1 MVSSPKRYKT
11 ASLDWEEREM
21 NVTLAAAAANFGRD
35 LEENY
40 ATIARLLADART
52 QGAALLALPEATLGG
67 YLSSLGGVGDPR
79 KPKSLPPALRLDGPE
94 LARVI
99 SMAGEMIIVLGICE
113 AYGPENKLVRYNTAV
128 ALDGTGILGLHRKV
142 HQPLGENMSY
152 DPGSEFAAF
161 ESPIGRMGLLIC
173 QDKAFPEAA
182 RSLALDD
189 AAVIVCISAW
199 PGSRTGSTADLQE
212 DRWTK
217 RFTIFDQARALENQV
232 VWVASNQ
239 SGTFGSLRYVGNA
252 KIVSPGGEI
261 LATTGV
267 DEGLAVASVDV
278 AESLATA
285 RRAMFYLGDRR
296 PELYRVKA
304 VAHA

>member
-1 MVSSPKRYKT
+1 MT
-11 ASLDWEEREM
+11 MD
-21 NVTLAAAAANFGRD
+21 VTLAAAAANFGRD
-35 LEENY
+35 LDANY
-40 ATIARLLADART
+40 ATIERLLADSRAV
-52 QGAALLALPEATLGG
+52 GAGLLALPEATLGG
-67 YLSSLGGVGDPR
+67 YLSSLGGAGDPR
-79 KPKSLPPALRLDGPE
+79 TPKSLPPALRLDGPE

-99 SMAGEMIIVLGICE
+99 AMAGETVIVLGICE
-113 AYGPENKLVRYNTAV
+113 AFGADENIIRYNTAV
-128 ALDGTGILGLHRKV
+128 ALDGTGILGVHRKV

-152 DPGSEFAAF
+152 DPGTRFTAF
-161 ESPIGRMGLLIC
+161 ETPLGRMGMLIC

-189 AAVIVCISAW
+189 AEIIVCISAW
-199 PGSRTGSTADLQE
+199 PGSRTGSTGDLAE

-239 SGTFGSLRYVGNA
+239 SGTFGSLRYVGMA

-267 DEGLAVASVDV
+267 EEGLAIATIDIRN
-278 AESLATA
+278 SLEGA

-296 PELYRVKA
+296 PELYRTEAA
-304 VAHA
+304 VHA

>member
-1 MVSSPKRYKT
+1 
-11 ASLDWEEREM
+11 M

-40 ATIARLLADART
+40 VTIARLLADART
-52 QGAALLALPEATLGG
+52 EGAALLALPEATLGG
-67 YLSSLGGVGDPR
+67 YLSSLGGVDDPR

-99 SMAGEMIIVLGICE
+99 SMAGKTIIVLGICE
-113 AYGPENKLVRYNTAV
+113 AYGPESNLVRYNTAI

-142 HQPLGENMSY
+142 HQPLGENLSY
-152 DPGSEFAAF
+152 DPGTEFKAF

-199 PGSRTGSTADLQE
+199 PGSRTGSTTDLQE

-267 DEGLAVASVDV
+267 EEGLAVASIDV

-304 VAHA
+304 VTHA